1 MRLTEGDGVEED
13 DDKDVV
19 VEPPMLV
26 VFIHGGKAEPGVEE
40 EGLTGSEMGAEP
52 RERTGGGSGR
62 EMFGIIPAGG
72 KGRE

>member
-26 VFIHGGKAEPGVEE
+26 VFIHGGKAEPGEE
-40 EGLTGSEMGAEP
+40 LTGSEMGAEP